1 MEGFLGLENGLVR
14 LVPYTQAWPARFSQ
28 EKVRLAA
35 ALGSL
40 ALDIQ
45 HIGSTAVP
53 GMIAKPI
60 IDIGVAVENFEQA
73 SSCIAP
79 VEQLGYHYRGENGIP
94 RRHYFVWGDPVAFHL
109 HVLEQSSLDWRN
121 HLAFRDALRAN
132 ADLAR
137 EYVRVKSTLA
147 QQFPTDREAYTDG
160 KGVFIQRV
168 LESTRKNNL
177 LG

>member
-1 MEGFLGLENGLVR
+1 MEECLGLENGIVR
-14 LVPYTQAWPARFSQ
+14 LVPYSQAWPARFSQ
-28 EKVRLAA
+28 EKDRLAA

-53 GMIAKPI
+53 GMTAKPI

-73 SSCIAP
+73 AGCIAP
-79 VEQLGYHYRGENGIP
+79 LEQLGYLYRGENGIP
-94 RRHYFVWGDPVAFHL
+94 RRHYFVWGDPVVFHL
-109 HVLEQSSLDWRN
+109 HVLERVSQEWRN

-137 EYVRVKSTLA
+137 EYARVKSTLV

-160 KGVFIQRV
+160 KGAFIQRV
-168 LESTRKNNL
+168 LESTR
-177 LG
+177 